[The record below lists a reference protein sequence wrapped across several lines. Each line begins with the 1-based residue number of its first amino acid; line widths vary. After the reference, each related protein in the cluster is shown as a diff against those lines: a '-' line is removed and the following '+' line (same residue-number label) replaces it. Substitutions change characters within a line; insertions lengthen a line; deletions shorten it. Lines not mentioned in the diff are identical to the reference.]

1 MKTTDATRAEK
12 RNYFLRG
19 IKDGIPIALGY
30 FAVSFALGIN
40 ARNAGLDWMQAGL
53 CSMLINASAGEYA
66 IFNMIASG
74 ANILTTALMTVI
86 ANARY
91 LLMSFAMSQ
100 KLDPKTG
107 LLHRLGV
114 GFDLTDELFGIA
126 MGVDGYLN
134 PVYSYG
140 AFCMAIPG
148 WSLGTILGVLVGNI
162 LPLRVL
168 SALSVGLF
176 GMFIAIIIPPAKKD
190 RVVAVLIALSFALS
204 YAADRAPFLANVDS
218 GIKVIVLTVLLSLGA
233 AILFPH
239 KEEEEAAQ

>member
-1 MKTTDATRAEK
+1 MKIQNATAAEK
-12 RNYFLRG
+12 RSYFLRG
-19 IKDGIPIALGY
+19 IKDGLPIGLGY
-30 FAVSFALGIN
+30 FAVSFALGIT
-40 ARNAGLDWMQAGL
+40 ARNAGLDWLQAGL
-53 CSMLINASAGEYA
+53 CSLLINASAGEYA

-74 ANILTTALMTVI
+74 AGLLTTSLMTVI

-126 MGVDGYLN
+126 MGVEGPLN
-134 PVYSYG
+134 PIYSYG
-140 AFCMAIPG
+140 AFCMALPG
-148 WSLGTILGVLVGNI
+148 WSIGTVLGVLVGNI
-162 LPLRVL
+162 LPGRVL

-190 RVVAVLIALSFALS
+190 KVVAVLIALSFGLS
-204 YAADRAPFLANVDS
+204 YAADRAPFLADVDS
-218 GIKVIVLTVLLSLGA
+218 GIKVIVLTVVLSLGA

-239 KEEEEAAQ
+239 KEEEAES